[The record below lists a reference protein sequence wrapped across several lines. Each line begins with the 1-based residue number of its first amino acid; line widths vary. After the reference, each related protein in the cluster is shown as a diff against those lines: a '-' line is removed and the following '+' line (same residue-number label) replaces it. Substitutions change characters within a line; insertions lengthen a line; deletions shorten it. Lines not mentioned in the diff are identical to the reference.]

1 MLSGRPQR
9 EGSLKAFIHSSVAG
23 TLMNVASFLQ
33 LTAPAEHFLCGCC
46 HVHSQVDSGT
56 TRELGRESG
65 FVRLRFQQLFH
76 LSSASRRYLC
86 FQHTSRYW
94 PIISTNTLLLVRD
107 ASKPGE
113 AAAAACLS
121 VPEGAGIN
129 QLMAFPAFNA
139 RPLKCSGGAEPQQF
153 VLLGFLS
160 LLTAG

>member
-9 EGSLKAFIHSSVAG
+9 EGSLKAFIHSTAGG
-23 TLMNVASFLQ
+23 TLMNMASFLQ

-65 FVRLRFQQLFH
+65 FVHLRFQQLFH

-121 VPEGAGIN
+121 VCPRGRWNKSADGVSC
-129 QLMAFPAFNA
+129 F
-139 RPLKCSGGAEPQQF
+139 
-153 VLLGFLS
+153 
-160 LLTAG
+160 

>member
-9 EGSLKAFIHSSVAG
+9 EGSLKAFIHSSAAG

-46 HVHSQVDSGT
+46 HVHSQVDSET
-56 TRELGRESG
+56 TRELGRELG
-65 FVRLRFQQLFH
+65 FVHLRFQQLFH
-76 LSSASRRYLC
+76 LSSASRRYPF

-107 ASKPGE
+107 ASKPQQQPPV
-113 AAAAACLS
+113 CLS

-129 QLMAFPAFNA
+129 QLMAFPAF
-139 RPLKCSGGAEPQQF
+139 KCSGGAEPQQF
-153 VLLGFLS
+153 VLLGLNILS
-160 LLTAG
+160 TDLRPAL

>member
-9 EGSLKAFIHSSVAG
+9 EGSLKAFIHSSAAG

-65 FVRLRFQQLFH
+65 FVRLRFQKLFH